1 MIYIVGTCMGL
12 GPLVAGGDHH
22 RIGSSV
28 FSPRGC
34 SDGGTREV
42 THEPAKGG
50 TLNHKPSFLHTTV
63 EPRYNNEHRA
73 FNSYSYNEVIAISNQ
88 GLSDHVPHHL

>member
-1 MIYIVGTCMGL
+1 MMK
-12 GPLVAGGDHH
+12 D
-22 RIGSSV
+22 GSRKVRVLAFQTVKEEFVPAPAPASC
-28 FSPRGC
+28 P
-34 SDGGTREV
+34 
-42 THEPAKGG
+42 TH
-50 TLNHKPSFLHTTV
+50 FLLLTPTV

>member
-1 MIYIVGTCMGL
+1 MCNVGELPGGVVELTGRR
-12 GPLVAGGDHH
+12 GRRSGGDGGWAEGEF
-22 RIGSSV
+22 I
-28 FSPRGC
+28 
-34 SDGGTREV
+34 SD
-42 THEPAKGG
+42 
-50 TLNHKPSFLHTTV
+50 TV

>member
-1 MIYIVGTCMGL
+1 MRDMDDLCKYPMSATRVPGL
-12 GPLVAGGDHH
+12 G
-22 RIGSSV
+22 I
-28 FSPRGC
+28 
-34 SDGGTREV
+34 
-42 THEPAKGG
+42 
-50 TLNHKPSFLHTTV
+50 SFTIIFRKANTV

>member
-1 MIYIVGTCMGL
+1 MG
-12 GPLVAGGDHH
+12 GFIFGQEDEG
-22 RIGSSV
+22 
-28 FSPRGC
+28 
-34 SDGGTREV
+34 
-42 THEPAKGG
+42 
-50 TLNHKPSFLHTTV
+50 TV